1 MLAAKFTISHPR
13 HRHTFDTQHGFMPA
27 DGIAAA
33 VIFCP
38 CGAFRSLGD
47 GDADGIC
54 DPNLT
59 EVLQ

>member
-1 MLAAKFTISHPR
+1 MIVVRKHT
-13 HRHTFDTQHGFMPA
+13 HTFDSEVDFMPA
-27 DGIAAA
+27 FGIASA

-38 CGAFRSLGD
+38 CGAFRSIGD

-54 DPNLT
+54 DPNVT

>member
-1 MLAAKFTISHPR
+1 MLTATYTTPGHT
-13 HRHTFDTQHGFMPA
+13 HTFDTHYGFMPA
-27 DGIAAA
+27 FGIASA

-38 CGAFRSLGD
+38 CGAFRSIGD
-47 GDADGIC
+47 GDADGVC